1 MEIEKKDEI
10 MAWLLK
16 KNGLEPNLWLCL
28 DEYHMNNGYTYE
40 LMAERKWGC
49 SCKNASSITFWA
61 EIDNH
66 RRVKICKF
74 KADNLGGILPMSLH
88 EGLDLLIASFKELGP
103 IYIVNGPIDF
113 NDTSDHIFI
122 DTEDYESLAIQCDLE
137 KKG

>member
-10 MAWLLK
+10 MAWLLE
-16 KNGLEPNLWLCL
+16 KNGLEPNVWLCL
-28 DEYHMNNGYTYE
+28 DECHTKNGYTYE
-40 LMAERKWGC
+40 LMAERKGGC
-49 SCKNASSITFWA
+49 GWKASSITFWA
-61 EIDNH
+61 ETDNH

-103 IYIVNGPIDF
+103 IYIVKALVDF
-113 NDTSDHIFI
+113 NDTSNHIFI